1 MYSKVYSKD
10 INIIVILSNSH
21 VCIMR
26 RIGFVSVEICSF
38 KDCPVG
44 RVAKKNIAQNDS
56 PTHDHGQKMPS
67 FLAFVGSFPQASH
80 DISLYTWW
88 QDLGHWQFAL
98 SLARDEENSR
108 KRRDVPHF
116 GVTGSRS
123 RWWTRRAA
131 RHQKKCQDLERR
143 PEWLFIR
150 SANGWRSSGR
160 PRRRDVARWSLSNVH
175 TAHRTSGHTTSNDK
189 EANICT
195 SMIAKSH

>member
-26 RIGFVSVEICSF
+26 RIGFVSVEICTF

-44 RVAKKNIAQNDS
+44 RVAQKNIAQNDS
-56 PTHDHGQKMPS
+56 PTRDHGQKMPS
-67 FLAFVGSFPQASH
+67 FLAFVGFFPQASH
-80 DISLYTWW
+80 GISLYKWW
-88 QDLGHWQFAL
+88 QVLGHWQFAL

-116 GVTGSRS
+116 GAAGSRS

-131 RHQKKCQDLERR
+131 HHQKKRQDLERR
-143 PEWLFIR
+143 LEWLF
-150 SANGWRSSGR
+150 
-160 PRRRDVARWSLSNVH
+160 
-175 TAHRTSGHTTSNDK
+175 TSK
-189 EANICT
+189 R
-195 SMIAKSH
+195 